1 MDRGAMPPWVDDV
14 VDELSRLG
22 PEGVLSHLISQ
33 ELKRA
38 ELYHELYELSMEVT
52 WDERVPKLFKIL
64 YENSLKRAE
73 EYVNLF
79 HELFP
84 GKPIEP
90 PAIKAPGPRIL
101 KDRLWKLVY
110 SGNVGEV
117 IEYLLQVEELFD
129 RILEKLEGSLSGDSK
144 AVLLN
149 IRNYENTNRNLL
161 RELYRELTGK
171 EPL

>member
-1 MDRGAMPPWVDDV
+1 MDKGAMPQWVDDV
-14 VDELSRLG
+14 IDELSRLG
-22 PEGVLSHLISQ
+22 PEGVFSHLISQ

-52 WDERVPKLFKIL
+52 WDERVPKLFKTL

-101 KDRLWKLVY
+101 RDRLWKLVY

-129 RILEKLEGSLSGDSK
+129 RILEKLESSLLGEAKTTLLK
-144 AVLLN
+144 AREL
-149 IRNYENTNRNLL
+149 ENTNRKLL
-161 RELYRELTGK
+161 RELYHELTGR

>member
-1 MDRGAMPPWVDDV
+1 MNRAAMPQWVDDV
-14 VDELSRLG
+14 IDEISKLG
-22 PEGVLSHLISQ
+22 SEGVLAHLISQ

-38 ELYHELYELSMEVT
+38 ELYHELYELSREVT
-52 WDERVPKLFKIL
+52 WDERVPKLFKTL

-84 GKPIEP
+84 EKPIEP
-90 PAIKAPGPRIL
+90 PTIKAPGPRIL
-101 KDRLWKLVY
+101 RDRLWKLVY
-110 SGNVGEV
+110 SGNFNDI

-129 RILEKLEGSLSGDSK
+129 RILEKLEGFLSGEVK
-144 AVLLN
+144 TTLL
-149 IRNYENTNRNLL
+149 RARGLENTNRKLL